1 MKLLVPTVLLAAALA
16 SSCGRR
22 DAEPRVYTEEA
33 SPPAAMPAAST
44 MPPGNV
50 PMPPPAEV
58 AWTLPEGWKANPG
71 GGMRRAT
78 FTFEEAGA
86 TQECALT
93 SLAGEA
99 GGVAANVT
107 RWGGQIGLTAPPEK
121 RRAFVEAL
129 PERKTA
135 AGAPMWIV
143 DFSAMEDGRA
153 AGAPSMIAA
162 IVRRANDTVFLKL
175 TAPRAVIDARR
186 ADFESLAA
194 SLR

>member
-1 MKLLVPTVLLAAALA
+1 MKNPLPMLCLGTVLAA
-16 SSCGRR
+16 SCGRR
-22 DAEPRVYTEEA
+22 DAAPRVYTEEA
-33 SPPAAMPAAST
+33 PAPAALPTAAAMPA
-44 MPPGNV
+44 GNV
-50 PMPPPAEV
+50 PMPPPAEI

-86 TQECALT
+86 AHECALT

-99 GGVAANVT
+99 GGVAANVA
-107 RWGGQIGLTAPPEK
+107 RWAGQVGLDAPPETL
-121 RRAFVEAL
+121 RAYVDAL

-135 AGAPMWIV
+135 AGSPMWIV
-143 DFSAMEDGRA
+143 DFTALEDGRA
-153 AGAPSMIAA
+153 ADAPLMIAA

-175 TAPRAVIDARR
+175 TAPRAVIVARR
-186 ADFESLAA
+186 AAFESLAA

>member
-1 MKLLVPTVLLAAALA
+1 MKNPLPILCLCAVVAA
-16 SSCGRR
+16 SCSRR

-33 SPPAAMPAAST
+33 PAPAAMPAAAA

-99 GGVAANVT
+99 GGVTANVT
-107 RWGGQIGLTAPPEK
+107 RWAGQIGLAASPEK
-121 RRAFVEAL
+121 LRAFVDAL

-135 AGAPMWIV
+135 AGSPMWIV
-143 DFSAMEDGRA
+143 DLSTLEDGRA
-153 AGAPSMIAA
+153 ADAPRMIAA

-186 ADFESLAA
+186 AAFESLAT